1 MRSNNKALAAL
12 IAAAFSAMA
21 AIAEAQPAAMVEDQP
36 VLLGEAYSMLLAGS
50 SNADFAKN
58 ISDGAEPTPLLTMP
72 VVARGAKSMAPSCT
86 AVVLLLLT
94 TTSPLL

>member
-36 VLLGEAYSMLLAGS
+36 VLLGEAYNVAGVC
-50 SNADFAKN
+50 F
-58 ISDGAEPTPLLTMP
+58 T
-72 VVARGAKSMAPSCT
+72 
-86 AVVLLLLT
+86 VLPIL
-94 TTSPLL
+94 PPMMR